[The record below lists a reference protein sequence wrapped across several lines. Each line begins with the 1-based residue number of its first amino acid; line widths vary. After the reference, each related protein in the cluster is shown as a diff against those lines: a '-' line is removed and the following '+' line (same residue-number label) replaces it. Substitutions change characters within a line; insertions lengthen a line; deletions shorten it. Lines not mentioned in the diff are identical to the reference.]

1 MENFLLNIKNE
12 VQKYAETISQIIQ
25 MDVEI
30 MDSNFIRVAGTG
42 ILKEKVGISMA
53 NESHVYQNVLK
64 TGKEIIILNPKTDIH
79 CLSCPTRIDC
89 KEQLEISTPIFLENK
104 VIGVIGIICFT
115 NLQKI
120 NFIEKKEQYLS
131 FLKQISDFIS
141 SQAYLFLEASTSQ
154 SKKDFLNTILN
165 KIEEGVIRYNND
177 FQVTYLNEVART
189 LFETTI
195 IKENIF
201 IENLK
206 DTFLEKQEFSLIYNS
221 KKIKV
226 LGTEFQFSSFEKVL
240 IFREKKALHNSILQ
254 ISNSTTG
261 TLVKDFIFY
270 SDSMKKLYERI
281 NKISKNPSTVLIT
294 GESGTGKEIIARTIH
309 MNSNRVNNPFIAVN
323 CGAIPDALLESE
335 FFGYVK
341 GSFTGADPRGKIGKF
356 ELASGGTLFLD
367 EIGDMPLYMQIKL
380 LRVIQERKIIRIG
393 SNQLIDI
400 DVRIIT
406 ATNQNLEKLVELG
419 EFRKDLYYRLNV
431 VPLEVPPLRAR
442 PTDIFI
448 FAEHFAEKYATLFS
462 KNFFNISTEV
472 LEIFEKYSWPGNVR
486 ELENT
491 IEYMIN
497 LMDEK
502 GILLPTHLP
511 QKFLLPNENLS
522 FENKSLKYMEIEMI
536 STLLKKYGS
545 TTESKKRIA
554 KILDI
559 GIATLY
565 RKIEQY
571 NLKTLG

>member
-42 ILKEKVGISMA
+42 ILKKKVGISM
-53 NESHVYQNVLK
+53 NDESHIYKNVLE
-64 TGKEIIILNPKTDIH
+64 TGKETIILEPKKDSR
-79 CLSCPTRIDC
+79 CLNCPTINTC
-89 KEQLEISTPIFLENK
+89 KEQLEVSTPIFLGNK

-115 NLQKI
+115 NSQKL
-120 NFIEKKEQYLS
+120 NFIKKKDKYLL
-131 FLKQISDFIS
+131 FLKQISEFIS
-141 SQAYLFLEASTSQ
+141 SQAYLYLEASTTQ

-165 KIEEGVIRYNND
+165 KIEDGVIIYNND
-177 FQVTYLNEVART
+177 LEVIYINEVAQN
-189 LFETTI
+189 LFETTLT
-195 IKENIF
+195 KEVIF

-206 DTFLEKQEFSLIYNS
+206 DTFLEKQEFSLIYNN

-226 LGTEFQFSSFEKVL
+226 LGTEFQFSSFEKAI

-254 ISNSTTG
+254 ILNSTTG

-270 SDSMKKLYERI
+270 SDSMKKLYDRI
-281 NKISKNPSTVLIT
+281 DKISKNPSTVLIT
-294 GESGTGKEIIARTIH
+294 GESGTGKEIVARTIH

-323 CGAIPDALLESE
+323 CGAIPDTLLESE

-356 ELASGGTLFLD
+356 ELANGGTLFLD

-400 DVRIIT
+400 DVRIIA

-442 PTDIFI
+442 PADIFI
-448 FAEHFAEKYATLFS
+448 FAEHFAEKYATLFN
-462 KNFFNISTEV
+462 KRFFNISTEV
-472 LEIFEKYSWPGNVR
+472 LKIFENYSWPGNVR

-502 GILLPTHLP
+502 GILLPIHLP
-511 QKFLLPNENLS
+511 QKFLAVENNFK
-522 FENKSLKYMEIEMI
+522 FENKTLKNMEIEMI
-536 STLLKKYGS
+536 SALLKKYGNS
-545 TTESKKRIA
+545 TENKKQIA
-554 KILDI
+554 QILGI

-571 NLKTLG
+571 NIKH

>member
-1 MENFLLNIKNE
+1 MEKFLLNIKNE

-42 ILKEKVGISMA
+42 ILKKKVGISM
-53 NESHVYQNVLK
+53 NDESHIYKNVLE
-64 TGKEIIILNPKTDIH
+64 TGKETIILEPKKDSR
-79 CLSCPTRIDC
+79 CLNCPTINTC
-89 KEQLEISTPIFLENK
+89 KEQLEVSTPIFLGNK

-115 NLQKI
+115 NSQKL
-120 NFIEKKEQYLS
+120 NFIKKKDKYLL
-131 FLKQISDFIS
+131 FLKQISEFIS
-141 SQAYLFLEASTSQ
+141 SQAYLYLEASTTQ

-165 KIEEGVIRYNND
+165 KIEDGVIIYNSD
-177 FQVTYLNEVART
+177 LEVIYINEVAQN
-189 LFETTI
+189 LFETTLT
-195 IKENIF
+195 KEVIF

-206 DTFLEKQEFSLIYNS
+206 DTFLEKQEFSLIYNN

-226 LGTEFQFSSFEKVL
+226 LGTEFQFSSFEKAL

-254 ISNSTTG
+254 ILNSTTG

-270 SDSMKKLYERI
+270 SDSMKKLYDRI
-281 NKISKNPSTVLIT
+281 DKISKNPSTVLIT
-294 GESGTGKEIIARTIH
+294 GESGTGKEIVARTIH

-323 CGAIPDALLESE
+323 CGAIPDTLLESE

-356 ELASGGTLFLD
+356 ELANGGTLFLD

-400 DVRIIT
+400 DVRIIA

-431 VPLEVPPLRAR
+431 VPLEVPPLRVR
-442 PTDIFI
+442 PADIFI
-448 FAEHFAEKYATLFS
+448 FAEHFAEKYATLFN
-462 KNFFNISTEV
+462 KRFFNISTEV
-472 LEIFEKYSWPGNVR
+472 LKTFENYSWPGNVR

-491 IEYMIN
+491 MEYMIN
-497 LMDEK
+497 LMDER
-502 GILLPTHLP
+502 GILLPIHLP
-511 QKFLLPNENLS
+511 QKFLVVENNFKL
-522 FENKSLKYMEIEMI
+522 EDKTLKNMEIEMI
-536 STLLKKYGS
+536 SALLKKYGNS
-545 TTESKKRIA
+545 TENKKEIA
-554 KILDI
+554 KILGI

-571 NLKTLG
+571 NIKH

>member
-1 MENFLLNIKNE
+1 MEKFLLNIKNE

-42 ILKEKVGISMA
+42 ILKKKVGISM
-53 NESHVYQNVLK
+53 NDESHIYKNVLE
-64 TGKEIIILNPKTDIH
+64 TGKETIILEPKKDSR
-79 CLSCPTRIDC
+79 CLNCPTINTCR
-89 KEQLEISTPIFLENK
+89 EQLEVSTPIFLGNK

-115 NLQKI
+115 NSQKL
-120 NFIEKKEQYLS
+120 NFIKKKDKYLL
-131 FLKQISDFIS
+131 FLKQISEFIS
-141 SQAYLFLEASTSQ
+141 SQAYLYLEASTTQ

-165 KIEEGVIRYNND
+165 KIEDGVIIYNSD
-177 FQVTYLNEVART
+177 LEVIYINEVAQN
-189 LFETTI
+189 LFETTLT
-195 IKENIF
+195 KEVIF

-206 DTFLEKQEFSLIYNS
+206 DTFLEKQEFSLIYNN

-226 LGTEFQFSSFEKVL
+226 LGTEFQFSSFEKAL

-254 ISNSTTG
+254 ILNSTTG

-270 SDSMKKLYERI
+270 SDSMKKLYDRI
-281 NKISKNPSTVLIT
+281 DKISKNPSTVLIT
-294 GESGTGKEIIARTIH
+294 GESGTGKEIVARTIH

-323 CGAIPDALLESE
+323 CGAIPDTLLESE

-356 ELASGGTLFLD
+356 ELANGGTLFLD

-400 DVRIIT
+400 DVRIIA

-431 VPLEVPPLRAR
+431 VPLEVPPLRVR
-442 PTDIFI
+442 PADIFI
-448 FAEHFAEKYATLFS
+448 FAEHFAEKYATLFN
-462 KNFFNISTEV
+462 KRFFNISTEV
-472 LEIFEKYSWPGNVR
+472 LKIFENYSWPGNVR

-491 IEYMIN
+491 MEYMIN
-497 LMDEK
+497 LMDER
-502 GILLPTHLP
+502 GILLPIHLP
-511 QKFLLPNENLS
+511 QKFLVVENNFKL
-522 FENKSLKYMEIEMI
+522 EDKTLKNMEIEMI
-536 STLLKKYGS
+536 SALLKKYGNS
-545 TTESKKRIA
+545 TENKKEIA
-554 KILDI
+554 KILGI

-571 NLKTLG
+571 NIKH